1 MAYLILVLL
10 MMSFSLFALYITRTE
25 KRSFRSWM
33 SEKLLRYRLQKGW
46 FHASEDSNVFL
57 QAQREKNELPYQFPL
72 ALKLLCEVS
81 TTTIASIPSM
91 ILRERGTQKPIHI
104 LYLHG
109 GAYVE
114 HPILPH
120 WLFLD
125 RMNNLMHGTITVP
138 IYPKAPVHT
147 VLEVFE
153 PLVDLYRTIREHYQS
168 HDLILM
174 GDSAGG
180 GLALALAQ
188 ELIVRKESLPKELIL
203 ISPWLD
209 IGLRNGDIE
218 KLEAKDPMLNRR
230 HLQVMGES
238 WAGSLPKEHRWVS
251 PINGPTEQLPPVT
264 LYIGT
269 HEILLA
275 DARKFRMLCTR
286 SGVPITYREYPKMNH
301 DFPLFPIPE
310 GTQAIREIVAIINR

>member
-1 MAYLILVLL
+1 MLF
-10 MMSFSLFALYITRTE
+10 FSLFALYITRKE

-33 SEKLLRYRLQKGW
+33 SEKLLRYNVKKGW
-46 FHASEDSNVFL
+46 FHASVDTQQFL
-57 QAQREKNELPYQFPL
+57 EEQRKKNEIPYQFPV
-72 ALKLLCEVS
+72 ALKLLCEVK
-81 TTTIASIPSM
+81 TLTLGAIPSI
-91 ILRERGTQKPIHI
+91 ILHERGPQKPVHI

-125 RMNNLMHGTITVP
+125 RINNLIQGTITVP

-147 VLEVFE
+147 VMETID
-153 PLVDLYRTIREHYQS
+153 PLIDLYRNIRQQHKV
-168 HDLILM
+168 HKVIIM

-188 ELIVRKESLPKELIL
+188 ELVLRGEVMPKELIL

-209 IGLRNGDIE
+209 IGLRNGDIDQ
-218 KLEAKDPMLNRR
+218 LEPKDPMLNRQ
-230 HLQVMGES
+230 HLQVMGDA
-238 WAGSLPKEHRWVS
+238 WAGSLPKEDRRVS
-251 PINGPTEQLPPVT
+251 PINGPMEHLPP
-264 LYIGT
+264 LSLFIGT

-275 DARKFRMLCTR
+275 DARKFRILCTR
-286 SGVPITYREYPKMNH
+286 SGSPITYREYPKMNH

-310 GTQAIREIVAIINR
+310 AKQAIREIVAIINR